1 MQNLER
7 QPHGRTH
14 MALKQALTALIVPP
28 LMLILLELLNQQT
41 PANLIHWM
49 TSQPLVALWSLIS
62 MYAGYLGLWLLMSH
76 ALPATILFCAFWTVA
91 GVVNHYM
98 FVFRGEVLLPRDVL
112 NWRAALSIV
121 PNLTITITWQA
132 VVCVLVA
139 IGAMVVVW
147 RLHLKR
153 IKLWKWP
160 VRVVAGLLVL
170 AIPVLMVAD
179 TWSRRSYLNQVLD
192 ENPGSQSTSVV
203 QYRTYGFQLATAINL
218 KSLMVE
224 KPYLYSQKSVERLAE
239 FDNYSYEPVDAPENP
254 NIIVV
259 MDESWSDGRLLN
271 DNLVYNDDPF
281 APLESVESGS
291 LYKGNLLV
299 SVYGGNTC
307 NSEFEFL
314 TGSSTVHL
322 PLGTLPYQHY
332 IKDKKVYGLTSL
344 LKDLGYQAYAVHSY
358 TRNFWHRDTVYPLMG
373 FDEFY
378 AEDDFEDPEL
388 KYQYISDQD
397 VFEKICEVYEER
409 DADKPF
415 FCFAVTMQNHGTYRN
430 PETARDYDLTIDQEL
445 SEAEMMELKTYT
457 AGVKD
462 AAQLGRDLIDYFAQT
477 GEPTIVLIFGDHHPR
492 LAAEP
497 TQAGMEGAPE
507 DEGEYLMAKYT
518 TPYYIWTSYETEFDE
533 PETLGISFLSSHLLR
548 YAGIDASNYFK
559 LVYEASRSIDAM
571 NPYVLKTASGEI
583 LQNPNSIRTPDIAET
598 LKNLKLLQ
606 YDMIFGEQY
615 AKDLFY
621 ETPGAVDE
629 AG

>member
-192 ENPGSQSTSVV
+192 ENPGAWE
-203 QYRTYGFQLATAINL
+203 GF
-218 KSLMVE
+218 
-224 KPYLYSQKSVERLAE
+224 
-239 FDNYSYEPVDAPENP
+239 
-254 NIIVV
+254 
-259 MDESWSDGRLLN
+259 
-271 DNLVYNDDPF
+271 
-281 APLESVESGS
+281 
-291 LYKGNLLV
+291 
-299 SVYGGNTC
+299 
-307 NSEFEFL
+307 
-314 TGSSTVHL
+314 
-322 PLGTLPYQHY
+322 
-332 IKDKKVYGLTSL
+332 
-344 LKDLGYQAYAVHSY
+344 
-358 TRNFWHRDTVYPLMG
+358 
-373 FDEFY
+373 
-378 AEDDFEDPEL
+378 
-388 KYQYISDQD
+388 
-397 VFEKICEVYEER
+397 
-409 DADKPF
+409 
-415 FCFAVTMQNHGTYRN
+415 
-430 PETARDYDLTIDQEL
+430 
-445 SEAEMMELKTYT
+445 
-457 AGVKD
+457 
-462 AAQLGRDLIDYFAQT
+462 YF
-477 GEPTIVLIFGDHHPR
+477 
-492 LAAEP
+492 
-497 TQAGMEGAPE
+497 
-507 DEGEYLMAKYT
+507 
-518 TPYYIWTSYETEFDE
+518 
-533 PETLGISFLSSHLLR
+533 
-548 YAGIDASNYFK
+548 
-559 LVYEASRSIDAM
+559 
-571 NPYVLKTASGEI
+571 
-583 LQNPNSIRTPDIAET
+583 
-598 LKNLKLLQ
+598 
-606 YDMIFGEQY
+606 
-615 AKDLFY
+615 
-621 ETPGAVDE
+621 
-629 AG
+629 